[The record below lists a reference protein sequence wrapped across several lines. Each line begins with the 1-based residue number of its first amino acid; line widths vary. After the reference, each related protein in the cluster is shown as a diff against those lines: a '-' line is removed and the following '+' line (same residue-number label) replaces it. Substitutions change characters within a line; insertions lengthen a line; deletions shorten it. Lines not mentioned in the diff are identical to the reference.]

1 MKNNKMKNI
10 NNKKVILIAAGGT
23 GGHIY
28 PALSI
33 INKKKFDTHLVI
45 TDLRGKDYFT
55 KFFNKKNINI
65 LVHTHKVISP
75 SNQLIIK
82 KLTSLFYFVI
92 SFIKSILLIIK
103 YRPIRVLGFGGYPSV
118 APVLA
123 ARIFGITTIIHEQNA
138 VVGRANK
145 LLSYISNILALSFEN
160 TKNVSNHKNFI
171 YSGNPVRDEFFSIGK
186 RKYELPNNANKFNV
200 LIYGGSLGAS
210 FFSEHLTSIIC
221 SMPEHIKKRIKI
233 IQQVRKE
240 DIDKVKNKY
249 HQNKIDCETS
259 VFFNNIFTKFKL
271 AHLVITRAGGST
283 VAEIIASK
291 KPAIL
296 VPLSNSLDNHQV
308 ENAEYIKNNGAWV
321 FDEGQNKISE
331 LKKLINNLLINP
343 HKLIDANKKLNKL
356 SNKLSKLLNNKT
368 STVFLTDLIIN
379 QGFDKKE
386 ELTKSC

>member
-55 KFFNKKNINI
+55 KFLNEKNINI
-65 LVHTHKVISP
+65 LVHAHKVISP
-75 SNQLIIK
+75 SNQLIIN

-123 ARIFGITTIIHEQNA
+123 AKIFGITTIIHEQNA

-186 RKYELPNNANKFNV
+186 RKYELPNNANKFYV

-240 DIDKVKNKY
+240 DIDKVQNKY
-249 HQNKIDCETS
+249 NQNKIDCEIS

-308 ENAEYIKNNGAWV
+308 ENAEYIKNNGAWI

-356 SNKLSKLLNNKT
+356 SNKLSKLLNKKT

>member
-45 TDLRGKDYFT
+45 TDLRGKGYFT
-55 KFFNKKNINI
+55 KFLNEKNINI

-75 SNQLIIK
+75 SNQLIIN

-123 ARIFGITTIIHEQNA
+123 AKIFGITTIIHEQNA

-186 RKYELPNNANKFNV
+186 RKYELPNNANKFYV

-210 FFSEHLTSIIC
+210 FFSEHITSIIC
-221 SMPEHIKKRIKI
+221 SMPVHIKKRIKI

-240 DIDKVKNKY
+240 DIDKVQNKY
-249 HQNKIDCETS
+249 HQNKIDCEIS

-296 VPLSNSLDNHQV
+296 VPLPNSLDNHQV
-308 ENAEYIKNNGAWV
+308 ENAQYIKNKGGWV
-321 FDEGQNKISE
+321 FDEGKSRINE

-343 HKLIDANKKLNKL
+343 HKLIEANKKLNKL
-356 SNKLSKLLNNKT
+356 SNKLSKLLNKKT

-386 ELTKSC
+386 ELPKSC

>member
-1 MKNNKMKNI
+1 MD
-10 NNKKVILIAAGGT
+10 
-23 GGHIY
+23 
-28 PALSI
+28 LS
-33 INKKKFDTHLVI
+33 L
-45 TDLRGKDYFT
+45 
-55 KFFNKKNINI
+55 
-65 LVHTHKVISP
+65 
-75 SNQLIIK
+75 
-82 KLTSLFYFVI
+82 

-103 YRPIRVLGFGGYPSV
+103 YRPTRVLGFGGYPSV

-123 ARIFGITTIIHEQNA
+123 AKIFGITTIIHEQNA
-138 VVGRANK
+138 VIGRANK
-145 LLSYISNILALSFEN
+145 LLSTISNILALSFEN
-160 TKNVSNHKNFI
+160 TKNVSNNKNLI
-171 YSGNPVRDEFFSIGK
+171 YSGNPVRDEFFDIGK
-186 RKYELPNNANKFNV
+186 SKYAIPNNEDKFHV

-221 SMPEHIKKRIKI
+221 SMPEHIKKRVKI

-240 DIDKVKNKY
+240 DIDKVQGKY
-249 HQNKIDCETS
+249 IQNKIDCEIS

-296 VPLSNSLDNHQV
+296 VPLSNSLDNHQL
-308 ENAEYIKNNGAWV
+308 ENAQYIKNSGGWI
-321 FDEGQNKISE
+321 FDEGKNKISE

-343 HKLIDANKKLNKL
+343 NKLIEANKKLNKL
-356 SNKLSKLLNNKT
+356 SNKLSKLLNKKT

>member
-45 TDLRGKDYFT
+45 TDLRGKGYFT
-55 KFFNKKNINI
+55 KFLNEKNINI

-75 SNQLIIK
+75 SNQLIIN

-123 ARIFGITTIIHEQNA
+123 AKIFGITTIIHEQNA

-145 LLSYISNILALSFEN
+145 LLSYISNIIALSFEN

-186 RKYELPNNANKFNV
+186 RKYELPNNANKFYV

-221 SMPEHIKKRIKI
+221 SMPEHIKKRVKV

-240 DIDKVKNKY
+240 DIDKVQDKY
-249 HQNKIDCETS
+249 IQNKIDCEIS

-296 VPLSNSLDNHQV
+296 VPLSNSLDNHQL
-308 ENAEYIKNNGAWV
+308 ENAQYIKNSGGWI
-321 FDEGQNKISE
+321 FDEGKNKISE

-356 SNKLSKLLNNKT
+356 SNKLSKLLNKKT
-368 STVFLTDLIIN
+368 STVFLTDLVIN

>member
-1 MKNNKMKNI
+1 MKNNKMKKI

-33 INKKKFDTHLVI
+33 INKEKFDKHIVI

-55 KFFNKKNINI
+55 KFLNEKNINI
-65 LVHTHKVISP
+65 LVHAHKVISP
-75 SNQLIIK
+75 SNQLIIN
-82 KLTSLFYFVI
+82 KLKSLFYFVL

-103 YRPIRVLGFGGYPSV
+103 YRPTRVLGFGGYPSV

-123 ARIFGITTIIHEQNA
+123 AKIFGITTIIHEQNA
-138 VVGRANK
+138 VIGRANK
-145 LLSYISNILALSFEN
+145 LLSTISNILALSFEN
-160 TKNVSNHKNFI
+160 TKNVSNNKNFI
-171 YSGNPVRDEFFSIGK
+171 YSGNPVRDEFFDIGK
-186 RKYELPNNANKFNV
+186 SKYAIPNNEDKFHV

-221 SMPEHIKKRIKI
+221 SMPEHIKKRVKI

-240 DIDKVKNKY
+240 DIDKVQGKY
-249 HQNKIDCETS
+249 IQNKIDCEIS

-291 KPAIL
+291 KHAIL
-296 VPLSNSLDNHQV
+296 VPLSNSLDNHQLK
-308 ENAEYIKNNGAWV
+308 NAQYIKNSGGWI
-321 FDEGQNKISE
+321 FDEGKNKISE

-343 HKLIDANKKLNKL
+343 HKLIEANKKLNKL
-356 SNKLSKLLNNKT
+356 SNKLTKLLNNKT
-368 STVFLTDLIIN
+368 STDFLTDLTIKKD
-379 QGFDKKE
+379 FDTNE
-386 ELTKSC
+386 EVTKPC

>member
-75 SNQLIIK
+75 SNQLIIH

-123 ARIFGITTIIHEQNA
+123 AKIFGITTIIHEQNA

-145 LLSYISNILALSFEN
+145 LLSHISNIIALSFEN

-186 RKYELPNNANKFNV
+186 RKYELPNNANKFYV

-210 FFSEHLTSIIC
+210 FFTEHLTSIIC

-240 DIDKVKNKY
+240 DIDKVQNKY
-249 HQNKIDCETS
+249 NQNKIDCEIS

-356 SNKLSKLLNNKT
+356 SNKLSELLNKKT

-386 ELTKSC
+386 EPTKSC

>member
-55 KFFNKKNINI
+55 KFLNKKNINI

-75 SNQLIIK
+75 SNQLIIN

-123 ARIFGITTIIHEQNA
+123 AKIFGITTIIHEQNA

-186 RKYELPNNANKFNV
+186 RKYELPNNANKFYV

-240 DIDKVKNKY
+240 DIDKVQNKY

-308 ENAEYIKNNGAWV
+308 ENAEYIKNNGAWI

-356 SNKLSKLLNNKT
+356 SNKLSKLLNKKT